1 MSDDHLFAAFILRVR
16 AGDAAAAEELV
27 RRCEMAIRVAVR
39 VRLTD
44 PALRRQ
50 FDSVD
55 VCQSVLA
62 SFFVRAAAGQYD
74 LHEPAQL
81 TALLVRMAVNKFTS
95 QTRRLR
101 RQRRDT
107 GRTTD
112 LGGQAQA
119 VAERRPGPDREVE
132 LRDLLAAL
140 RARLSDA
147 ERGLA
152 DRRAAGCTWEE
163 IAAELGGDAQT
174 LRKQLTRA
182 VKRLA
187 PRLGLADDGGEDHA

>member
-1 MSDDHLFAAFILRVR
+1 
-16 AGDAAAAEELV
+16 
-27 RRCEMAIRVAVR
+27 
-39 VRLTD
+39 
-44 PALRRQ
+44 
-50 FDSVD
+50 
-55 VCQSVLA
+55 
-62 SFFVRAAAGQYD
+62 VRAAAGQYD

-101 RQRRDT
+101 RQRRDAR
-107 GRTTD
+107 RTAG
-112 LGGQAQA
+112 LGDQAQA
-119 VAERRPGPDREVE
+119 MLEPGPGPDRQAE
-132 LRDLLAAL
+132 LRDLLAVL
-140 RARLSDA
+140 RAGLTDA

-152 DRRAAGCTWEE
+152 DRRAAGRTWDE

-187 PRLGLADDGGEDHA
+187 PKLGLADDGGGDDA

>member
-1 MSDDHLFAAFILRVR
+1 MSDDSLFNDFLHRVR

-27 RRCEMAIRVAVR
+27 RRYESAIRVAVR

-44 PALRRQ
+44 PAVRRQ

-62 SFFVRAAAGQYD
+62 SFFVRAAAGEYD

-95 QTRRLR
+95 QTRRLH
-101 RQRRDT
+101 RQRRDAR
-107 GRTTD
+107 RTAD

-119 VAERRPGPDREVE
+119 VLEPGPGPARQAE
-132 LRDLLAAL
+132 LRDLLATL
-140 RARLSDA
+140 RAGLSEA
-147 ERGLA
+147 ERALA
-152 DRRAAGCTWEE
+152 DRRAAGRTWEE

-182 VKRLA
+182 VQRLA
-187 PRLGLADDGGEDHA
+187 PRLGLADDGGDDA